1 MEPQATEPS
10 NPRAQEAAPTAA
22 PVSAARLAAARRR
35 VAALKGFYIHLG
47 VFALVL
53 AGLLI
58 LNSLTGGP
66 WWVVWVF
73 LGWGAGV
80 LAHGLVLSARGSRA
94 LAAWEE
100 RKLKEYLARDAGG
113 SPRSRQDTDRPS

>member
-1 MEPQATEPS
+1 MEPEATEPART
-10 NPRAQEAAPTAA
+10 RAREARPTAA
-22 PVSAARLAAARRR
+22 AVSEARLDEARRR

-53 AGLLI
+53 AGLFI

-80 LAHGLVLSARGSRA
+80 LAHGLALSVRGSRA
-94 LAAWEE
+94 IAAWEK
-100 RKLKEYLARDAGG
+100 RKLEDYLARDDGG
-113 SPRSRQDTDRPS
+113 SPVSRQDTDRPG